1 MGIERARVMELRS
14 GGAGYLIGD
23 RLVLTAGA
31 GAGNGGVRA
40 AGTGTWV
47 SVSPVWTSAT
57 VALLA
62 LDDPS
67 ALMMPP
73 ERTSWGRVT
82 GRRAVAVT
90 AMGFPPVGHDW
101 PRDPERFVGQV
112 VPGDGVTLAV
122 TGAGAAGMTGAALFA
137 GAELV
142 GVLLPAGRAVPA
154 ATLADDPA
162 FVEAVGG
169 LELVDVSA
177 PASAFPI
184 L

>member
-1 MGIERARVMELRS
+1 MGIERARVMEMRS
-14 GGAGYLIGD
+14 GGAGYLIDD

-31 GAGNGGVRA
+31 GAVRP
-40 AGTGTWV
+40 AGAGRWMPT
-47 SVSPVWTSAT
+47 SPVWRSVAGA
-57 VALLA
+57 ALLE

-67 ALMMPP
+67 ALMMPA
-73 ERTSWGRVT
+73 ERTSWGRLA
-82 GRRAVAVT
+82 GRRPVAVT
-90 AMGFPPVGHDW
+90 AMGFPPSPSEW
-101 PRDPERFVGQV
+101 PQDPVRFVGHV
-112 VPGDGVTLAV
+112 APGDGAV
-122 TGAGAAGMTGAALFA
+122 TPAAGTGMAGAALFA

-142 GVLLPAGRAVPA
+142 GVLLAGGRAVPA

-169 LELVDVSA
+169 LALVDVRA

>member
-1 MGIERARVMELRS
+1 MGIERARVMEMRS

-31 GAGNGGVRA
+31 VAGAARPAGSGTWLPASPLWKA
-40 AGTGTWV
+40 AG
-47 SVSPVWTSAT
+47 
-57 VALLA
+57 VALLE
-62 LDDPS
+62 LGDPE

-73 ERTSWGRVT
+73 EPASWGRVT

-90 AMGFPPVGHDW
+90 AMGFPPVAHDW
-101 PRDPERFVGQV
+101 PRDPERFVGHV
-112 VPGDGVTLAV
+112 MPGDGSTLAV
-122 TGAGAAGMTGAALFA
+122 TGAGATAMTGAALFA

-142 GVLLPAGRAVPA
+142 GVLLAGGRAVPA

-169 LELVDVSA
+169 LALVDVST

-184 L
+184 F